1 MLSAAQQTV
10 DISPPRGIDADPIAS
25 YKGDTSVLWSRH
37 ISQLPREVL
46 SHIFG
51 CLDCD
56 DIAQVNNTCQ
66 QFREVVQVYHTHA
79 LWFNRLPRQFRQ
91 QLPESRLCLKQM
103 VKDGLHP
110 FTTPLGG
117 EMPFLNA
124 EQQVAASCFRTLG
137 KMMSTPEYHPREV
150 IASNVGSNLIGYL
163 FARTSSDLS
172 IYFSSVGGCLLLG
185 QNDSGL
191 WSEQRIAMNRT
202 HLRFPLSIARP
213 YRVSFSPNGRY
224 FSALGLN
231 DIQIYKHDNDKWQ
244 LINQQQVTTA
254 DRLQVSSSGK
264 YLVVSGRPVGIESI
278 RYFDEQECWHPMPLA
293 VEINARVEQVE
304 FSPSEQHLFIKCK
317 RKMVILSLDSHGC
330 WNSSWK
336 TAWHRGI
343 GRVYVQFSPSEQLL
357 TISHK
362 EKATVLSLNSRG
374 CWNTSWETRSGQKI
388 KYGKLCPS
396 GCWFMI
402 AYHATMAHGGFTEM
416 IELNRSGEGVSRQII
431 SQQNLK
437 LTFSPGGNYLFREKK
452 SEQYLLWGLAK
463 SGQWLS
469 YGDLTDWGAF
479 LWRGLGQAKPGLGI
493 IAFSPCD
500 NYLFTS
506 TEDGAVKIWQQ
517 DEQERWVVR
526 GSEQCDLPVY
536 WVKFSDSG
544 VHALANCRQSIRIWG
559 RDDSGLWSVKGII
572 PAIGVM
578 MVDFH
583 PVAEHL
589 IFLWCTRGV
598 QVWEIRK
605 CLEPEVPQGGTTF

>member
-10 DISPPRGIDADPIAS
+10 DVSVLRGTDADPIAS
-25 YKGDTSVLWSRH
+25 YQAGTSVLWSRH

-56 DIAQVNNTCQ
+56 DIVHVNNTCQ
-66 QFREVVQVYHTHA
+66 QFREVVQVYHRHA

-91 QLPESRLCLKQM
+91 QFPESRLWLKQM

-110 FTTPLGG
+110 FTTPLAG
-117 EMPFLNA
+117 ERQFLNA
-124 EQQVAASCFRTLG
+124 EQQVAASCFHILG
-137 KMMSTPEYHPREV
+137 EMMSTPEYRPREV
-150 IASNVGSNLIGYL
+150 IASNVGSDFIGFL

-172 IYFSSVGGCLLLG
+172 IYFSSVGGGLLLG

-191 WSEQRIAMNRT
+191 WSEQTIEMNRT

-244 LINQQQVTTA
+244 LINQQQVRTA

-264 YLVVSGRPVGIESI
+264 YLVVSGRSVGMESI

-293 VEINARVEQVE
+293 VEINACVEEVE
-304 FSPSEQHLFIKCK
+304 FSPSEQHLLIKCK
-317 RKMVILSLDSHGC
+317 RKMAILSLDSHGC
-330 WNSSWK
+330 WNLSWK
-336 TAWHRGI
+336 SALHRGF

-362 EKATVLSLNSRG
+362 KKATVLSLNSRG

-388 KYGKLCPS
+388 RYGKLCPS
-396 GCWFMI
+396 GCWFMV

-416 IELNRSGEGVSRQII
+416 IKLNRSGEGISRQII

-437 LTFSPGGNYLFREKK
+437 LTFSPGGNYLFRQKK
-452 SEQYLLWGLAK
+452 SEQYLLWGLVK
-463 SGQWLS
+463 SGQWAF
-469 YGDLTDWGAF
+469 YGDLTDCGAF
-479 LWRGLGQAKPGLGI
+479 GGLGQVSRLGT

-506 TEDGAVKIWQQ
+506 TADGAVKIWEQ
-517 DEQERWVVR
+517 DEQERWMVR
-526 GSEQCDLPVY
+526 GSEQCDFPVDG
-536 WVKFSDSG
+536 VQFSRSG
-544 VHALANCRQSIRIWG
+544 VHALARGRQSIRIWG
-559 RDDSGLWSVKGII
+559 RDDSGLWSVKGSI
-572 PAIGVM
+572 PATDATLGY
-578 MVDFH
+578 FH
-583 PVAEHL
+583 PVADHL
-589 IFLWCTRGV
+589 ILLWCNNSI
-598 QVWEIRK
+598 QVWEIRRK
-605 CLEPEVPQGGTTF
+605 CHEPEVPQGGTTC